1 MTRQLFLAQ
10 RVQTRVRYS
19 IVHLEREVLTAF
31 IDARSLQVNRKI
43 LSLVAAFFL
52 MILPVAVIAQS
63 ANTSAVGITSNAAVA
78 PNATMTP
85 NAAMPSAGPTTAAS
99 AVGIR
104 APVAQRSATAAAAA
118 ADPHIGA
125 GQNIALM
132 VVGGA
137 ALIIGAAIGDTA
149 GILLAVGGA
158 IVFLYGLYNFVQ

>member
-19 IVHLEREVLTAF
+19 IVHLEREVVLTAF

-63 ANTSAVGITSNAAVA
+63 ATTSAVGITSNAAVA

-118 ADPHIGA
+118 DPHLGA

-137 ALIIGAAIGDTA
+137 AMIIGAAVGDTA
-149 GILLAVGGA
+149 GVLLAVGGA
-158 IVFLYGLYNFVQ
+158 VVFLYGLYNFVQ

>member
-1 MTRQLFLAQ
+1 M
-10 RVQTRVRYS
+10 
-19 IVHLEREVLTAF
+19 
-31 IDARSLQVNRKI
+31 NRKI

-63 ANTSAVGITSNAAVA
+63 ATSSAVGITSNAAMT

-85 NAAMPSAGPTTAAS
+85 NVATPSAGPTTAAS
-99 AVGIR
+99 TVGIR
-104 APVAQRSATAAAAA
+104 APVAQRSNANAAAA
-118 ADPHIGA
+118 ADPHLGA

-137 ALIIGAAIGDTA
+137 ALIIGAAIGETA
-149 GILLAVGGA
+149 GVLLAIGGA